1 MTTLYILRHA
11 EAQSGTAGGD
21 HERPL
26 TAAGERAALVVGQY
40 MRQQGLQPAIVLC
53 SGAARAQATCSL
65 VLGRL
70 EGRPETTIT
79 DELYSCTAEE
89 LAAKLRA
96 LGTDV
101 ASALVVGHN
110 PVLQQ
115 LAVSLVHDAE
125 GDALERLNTD
135 LPPGGLVGISFGD
148 HGWGGARRHAGHLT
162 FFVTP
167 QTLV

>member
-1 MTTLYILRHA
+1 MTMLYILRHA

-26 TAAGERAALVVGQY
+26 SAAGERAALVVGQY
-40 MRQQGLQPAIVLC
+40 MRQQGLQPGLILC
-53 SGAARAQATCSL
+53 SGAARAQATCAL
-65 VLGRL
+65 VSSRL
-70 EGRPETTIT
+70 DLRPETTVT
-79 DELYSCTAEE
+79 DELYSCTAADLQE
-89 LAAKLRA
+89 KLRA
-96 LGTDV
+96 LGPDV
-101 ASALVVGHN
+101 PSALVIGHN

-135 LPPGGLVGISFGD
+135 LPPGGLVGISFGE
-148 HGWGGARRHAGHLT
+148 HGWRGALRHAGHLT

-167 QTLV
+167 RMLV